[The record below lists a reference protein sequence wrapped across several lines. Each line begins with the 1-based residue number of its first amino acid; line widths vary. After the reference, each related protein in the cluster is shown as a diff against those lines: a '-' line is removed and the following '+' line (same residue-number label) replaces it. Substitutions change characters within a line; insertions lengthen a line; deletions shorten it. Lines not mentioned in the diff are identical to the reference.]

1 MERTIT
7 ELSTDRNELRLFL
20 RPATL
25 NIRNEFQNVINSR
38 IIKNN
43 SRLPSTP
50 MLDGISV
57 IDRETIIEINNST
70 TSEKRVELMRSII
83 NSENIDDNSD
93 FLLENSTN
101 QVRTYL
107 YDLLIRSAMH
117 RNITEEDLYR
127 VGNIF
132 LYTIANLSEE
142 GLFVRDIVQHLR
154 ENMVN
159 YNTNQILTVLRNHIP
174 IYNDYLETLR
184 LATDRQLSERSEEFL
199 QEVEGR
205 VLLNRRR
212 VLYAGLGLVGSMAL
226 IVVKKNKL
234 ITIVSVKV

>member
-1 MERTIT
+1 MRTIT
-7 ELSTDRNELRLFL
+7 QLTTYEETRMVL
-20 RPATL
+20 RPTTL
-25 NIRNEFQNVINSR
+25 NVRANFIERLENQV
-38 IIKNN
+38 NN
-43 SRLPSTP
+43 STNHRLPYLNHIED
-50 MLDGISV
+50 MQL
-57 IDRETIIEINNST
+57 IDASTIIEINNST
-70 TSEKRVELMRSII
+70 TSERRVELMRSII
-83 NSENIDDNSD
+83 NSENIDDNSY

-107 YDLLIRSAMH
+107 HDLLIRSAMH

-226 IVVKKNKL
+226 IVVKK
-234 ITIVSVKV
+234 